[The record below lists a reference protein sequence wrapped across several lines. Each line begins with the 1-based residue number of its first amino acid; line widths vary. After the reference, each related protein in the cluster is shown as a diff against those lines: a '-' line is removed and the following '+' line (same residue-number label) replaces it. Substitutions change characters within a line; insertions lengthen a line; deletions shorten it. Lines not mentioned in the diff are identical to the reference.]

1 MKIKMVS
8 KNIAL
13 GEQITDVREIK
24 KLAGERKSIVWDRG
38 YGNYCVRP
46 ASFFLGW
53 QLRVVLYSKLHYSVK
68 V

>member
-1 MKIKMVS
+1 MKMIT

-13 GEQITDVREIK
+13 GEPISDVRDIK
-24 KLAGERKSIVWDRG
+24 RLALERNSVVWDRG
-38 YGNYCVRP
+38 RDNYCVRP

-53 QLRVVLYSKLHYSVK
+53 PLRVVLNAKLHYSIK